1 MHIGEVAP
9 SDRKSGGLT
18 KAIATFAANLDWD
31 TLPQDAR
38 LRARA
43 HLVDT
48 LGAIIA
54 GLNET
59 VTKVAIDIAG
69 RDAEGYPLPAGLG
82 TVSASSF
89 AMICGTA
96 AHGIELDDGYREG
109 SVHPGAPVVPALL
122 ALAQR
127 ASREGRPFSGA
138 ELLTALVAGYE
149 VVCAMAEAGQPAL
162 RERGFHPTSATGPLG
177 AATACAKLMGLD
189 AAGIENACGFAASA
203 CGGLFAFLEGGA
215 DVKRLHGGMAAR
227 SGYESALSARAGI
240 VAPRDVIERSSGWA
254 HAFTGRSVE
263 ASLYPARDLR
273 ILDCYMKPHACCRHL
288 QPAFEA
294 TVELMREHSLRAED
308 VRKIEIDTYRIS
320 AHHAQVPWDSFA
332 TAQLSFPYL
341 VYLAT
346 NYQDAGLQRFND
358 EHRNS
363 PAVAEIASL
372 LVVRESEEMQARYP
386 AERPCRVTIETIDGR
401 FTRDRAEASGTREE
415 PISDEALKQKF
426 LGLVAPA
433 LGQEAA
439 ERVLKAAW
447 EIEKAADSSLLLQL
461 AR

>member
-1 MHIGEVAP
+1 MHNGEAVP
-9 SDRKSGGLT
+9 SDRKSYGST
-18 KAIATFAANLDWD
+18 KAIATFVANLDWE
-31 TLPQDAR
+31 TLPHDAR

-48 LGAIIA
+48 LCAIIA

-59 VTKVAIDIAG
+59 VTKVAMDIAG
-69 RDAEGYPLPAGLG
+69 RDAGGVPLPAGLG

-122 ALAQR
+122 ALAER
-127 ASREGRPFSGA
+127 SSREGRPISGA
-138 ELLTALVAGYE
+138 DLLTALIVGYE

-177 AATACAKLMGLD
+177 AAVACAKLMRLD
-189 AAGIENACGFAASA
+189 AAGVENALGFAASA

-227 SGYESALSARAGI
+227 SGFEAALSARAGI
-240 VAPRDVIERSSGWA
+240 EAPQDIIERTSGWA
-254 HAFTGRSVE
+254 NAFAGRSVE
-263 ASLYPARDLR
+263 VPLYPARDLR

-294 TVELMREHSLRAED
+294 IVELMREHGMNPKD
-308 VRKIEIDTYRIS
+308 INKIEIDTYRIS
-320 AHHAQVPWDSFA
+320 SHHAHVPWDSFA

-346 NYQDAGLQRFND
+346 NYQDAGLQRFNG

-363 PAVAEIASL
+363 PAVAEIASRL
-372 LVVRESEEMQARYP
+372 FVRESEEMQARYP
-386 AERPCRVTIETIDGR
+386 TERPCRVTIETAAGR
-401 FTRDRAEASGTREE
+401 FTKERAEASGTREE
-415 PISDEALKQKF
+415 PISEEALRQKF
-426 LGLVAPA
+426 LGLVVPV
-433 LGQEAA
+433 LGEAEA
-439 ERVLKAAW
+439 EQLLKAAW
-447 EIEKAADSSLLLQL
+447 EIETATDSSLLFQL